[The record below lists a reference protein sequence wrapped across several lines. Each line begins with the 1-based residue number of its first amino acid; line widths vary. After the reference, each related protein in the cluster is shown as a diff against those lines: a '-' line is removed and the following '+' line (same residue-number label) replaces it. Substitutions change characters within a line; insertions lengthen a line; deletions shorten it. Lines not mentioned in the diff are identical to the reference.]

1 MSAGAQVPMQ
11 HSNYV
16 SDYMTVELAQW
27 RLFLAVA
34 DEVSLGRAA
43 VRLRTNQTAVSRAVR
58 RL

>member
-1 MSAGAQVPMQ
+1 MQ

-43 VRLRTNQTAVSRAVR
+43 VRLRTNQPAVSRAVR

>member
-43 VRLRTNQTAVSRAVR
+43 VRLRTNQPAVSRAVR